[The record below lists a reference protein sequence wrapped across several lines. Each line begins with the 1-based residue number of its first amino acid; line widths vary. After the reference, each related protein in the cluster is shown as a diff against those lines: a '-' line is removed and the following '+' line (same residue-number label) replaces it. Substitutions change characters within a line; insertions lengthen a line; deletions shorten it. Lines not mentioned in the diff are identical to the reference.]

1 MTTPA
6 IANAQELPRPGAP
19 VIHPAQAAWR
29 SIRRHPLALAGVV
42 WLTFLALMALF
53 YPLVSHYTY
62 YRPTEDYSAGSS
74 AQHWLGTDDSG
85 YDTLTRLCVGAR
97 ISLYVGIGVEVI
109 VVFVGGLVGL
119 IAGYYGRWTDTWLMR
134 FTDIMFAFP
143 DILLAMLIMAV
154 SGPSLGNIF
163 LALGVTGWPGLARL
177 VRAQAI
183 SLRGREFIEA
193 SRAIGLTDRQIILR
207 HILPNLLSAVVVA
220 SAIDIAGVI
229 IAEST
234 LSFLGIGVQSPMPS
248 WGSMISGAWSSG
260 YGRSHPALIIYPALC
275 LSLTVLSLNFIGD
288 ALRDALDPR
297 SKG

>member
-1 MTTPA
+1 MSIVSLTEPEA
-6 IANAQELPRPGAP
+6 LPRPGVP
-19 VIHPAQAAWR
+19 SVHPAKAAWLG
-29 SIRRHPLALAGVV
+29 IRRHPLALGGVV
-42 WLTFLALMALF
+42 WLLFLLAMAVF
-53 YPLVSHYTY
+53 YPLVSHDTY
-62 YRPTEDYSAGSS
+62 FRPTEDYSAGSS
-74 AQHWLGTDDSG
+74 ARHWLGTDDSG

-97 ISLYVGIGVEVI
+97 ISLYVGFGVEAI
-109 VVFVGGLVGL
+109 VVVVGGIVGL

-193 SRAIGLTDRQIILR
+193 ARAIGLTDRQIILR

-260 YGRSHPALIIYPALC
+260 YGRSHPALIVYPALC